1 MVTVKFDLVRC
12 LFQSS
17 DGDLASTF
25 EAVGDTDRV
34 DATID
39 QSFRLLQQST
49 GHDDHTRRTIAN
61 FVVLALGKLHKQLG
75 DLVL

>member
-17 DGDLASTF
+17 DGDLTSAF
-25 EAVGDTDRV
+25 KAVGDTDRV

-39 QSFRLLQQST
+39 QSF
-49 GHDDHTRRTIAN
+49 
-61 FVVLALGKLHKQLG
+61 
-75 DLVL
+75 